1 MRFPRGTET
10 SALPAPFVLRV
21 LGSALCLGLLGNS
34 LLRVDEWG
42 FNVFVGTTALA
53 VIAATLPRRPE
64 APSARW
70 LLLLPP
76 VFAIGVAWRE
86 APLLSVWNL
95 LAIAGML
102 ALPVVRTGGVR
113 LATGRVQDYA
123 VGLATTGIR
132 TVLGP
137 LHFASAGVLWNDSI
151 NRLGRRRA
159 TTVVLG
165 LALAAPLLAVFGA
178 LLVSADAGFEHLVQ
192 TVFGLEFGQLVSHL
206 VGIGFVGWASAGYLM
221 AVFVGAREI
230 ATPWRRRF
238 RPALGAVE
246 LGIPLGGLALLFAV
260 FIVIQAGSVFG
271 SHDVIRE
278 AANLGY
284 AEYARRG
291 FFELVAV
298 AVMILPVLLA
308 ADQVCDRTDTT
319 ARRTVR
325 MLSGTVLLLVGLVAM
340 SALHRMQLYLD
351 AYGLTQDRGY
361 ATAVLLWAGV
371 AIVWFAA
378 TVLRGRAD
386 RFVFGAMVGALTVLG
401 LLNAV
406 NLDAMV
412 VRTNI
417 ARAQEG
423 ADLDADY
430 LASLSADAVPA
441 LVRALPNLPED
452 AACIVL
458 ASLAPHDGS
467 AQRGDW
473 RGWHRARTQARNAA
487 GGLAAAH
494 ASRCSGVDGTTP

>member
-1 MRFPRGTET
+1 MRL
-10 SALPAPFVLRV
+10 SALPATFVLRV
-21 LGSALCLGLLGNS
+21 LGSALLLGLLGNS

-53 VIAATLPRRPE
+53 VVAATLTRRPE

-76 VFAIGVAWRE
+76 VFAIGVAWRA
-86 APLLSVWNL
+86 APLLSAWNL
-95 LAIAGML
+95 LAVAGTL
-102 ALPVVRTGGVR
+102 ALPVMRTGGVR
-113 LATGRVQDYA
+113 LATGRVLDYA
-123 VGLATTGIR
+123 VGLVTTGVR
-132 TVLGP
+132 TALGP
-137 LHFASAGVLWNDSI
+137 LHFASAEVLRSDLM
-151 NRLGRRRA
+151 NRLRRRRA
-159 TTVVLG
+159 TAVVLG
-165 LALAAPLLAVFGA
+165 LVLAAPLLAIFGA
-178 LLVSADAGFEHLVQ
+178 LLVSADAGFERLVR
-192 TVFGLEFGQLVSHL
+192 TVFDLDFEQLFSHV
-206 VGIGFVGWASAGYLM
+206 VGTGIVGWASAGYLM
-221 AVFVGAREI
+221 AVFVGARET
-230 ATPWRRRF
+230 AMPWGRGF

-260 FIVIQAGSVFG
+260 FIVMQAGYVFG
-271 SHDVIRE
+271 SHDVVRE
-278 AANLGY
+278 ATNLGY

-308 ADQVCDRTDTT
+308 ADRVSDATDAT

-325 MLSGTVLLLVGLVAM
+325 ILSGTLLLLVGLVAI

-386 RFVFGAMVGALTVLG
+386 RFVFGAMVSALTVLG

-417 ARAQEG
+417 ARALEG
-423 ADLDADY
+423 AELDADY

-441 LVRALPNLPED
+441 LVRALPDLPDD

-467 AQRGDW
+467 AERGDW
-473 RGWHRARTQARNAA
+473 RGWHLARTRARTAA
-487 GGLAAAH
+487 AGLAAAH
-494 ASRCSGVDGTTP
+494 AARCRVEGGTAP